1 MGMFVH
7 ESRHTSEYHEGKFS
21 LLENSTLQTKEQSPR
36 VLGQPSA
43 PHLSHYGPSQDPEG
57 TDQVLFPADAALG
70 PQAGAIVSSYAS
82 SGQGMCTADQGQGL
96 WTESV

>member
-1 MGMFVH
+1 MDTFIH
-7 ESRHTSEYHEGKFS
+7 KSSHTSEQCVGMFS
-21 LLENSTLQTKEQSPR
+21 LLENSTLQTKEQSPH
-36 VLGQPSA
+36 VLGQPGA
-43 PHLSHYGPSQDPEG
+43 PHLSHCGPSQDPEG
-57 TDQVLFPADAALG
+57 TDQVLFPAAAALG